1 MIDYELLNKQIES
14 VIKDTEYNISNLANI
29 SAIIYD
35 SIDNLNWVGFYY
47 NVDNKL
53 LLGPFKG
60 KVACTVIEYGKGVCG
75 TSLKENKTIVVKDV
89 HEFTGHIACDSASLS
104 EIVIPIHKDNKIYA
118 LLDIDSPKLNRFN
131 NDDKNGLELIAKT
144 IEKYLR

>member
-53 LLGPFKG
+53 LLGPFQG

>member
-1 MIDYELLNKQIES
+1 M
-14 VIKDTEYNISNLANI
+14 
-29 SAIIYD
+29 
-35 SIDNLNWVGFYY
+35 
-47 NVDNKL
+47 
-53 LLGPFKG
+53 
-60 KVACTVIEYGKGVCG
+60 
-75 TSLKENKTIVVKDV
+75 VKDV